1 MRVRLVLGAPRS
13 VPAVPALLSL
23 EEGKSGTELCGAPC
37 PHTLGWGWVL
47 DGGTVSDGQDLEPGL
62 FS

>member
-1 MRVRLVLGAPRS
+1 M
-13 VPAVPALLSL
+13 PAVPALLSL

-37 PHTLGWGWVL
+37 PHILGWGWVL
-47 DGGTVSDGQDLEPGL
+47 DGGTVSGGQDLEPGL